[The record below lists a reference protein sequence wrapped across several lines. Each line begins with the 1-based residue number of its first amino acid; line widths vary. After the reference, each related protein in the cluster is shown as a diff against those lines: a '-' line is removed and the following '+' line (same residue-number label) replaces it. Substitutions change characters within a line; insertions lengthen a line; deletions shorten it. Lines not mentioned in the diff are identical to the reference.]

1 MAAVIVTSTHPLPT
15 RRPAGRPVERPAL
28 QVLDGGRRAARAYAR
43 ARPRPLR
50 AGVYRRRRI
59 GAMLAVVTLVTLG
72 YLTVLGLGV
81 VLAGPA
87 GGAAVPKA
95 GAAAVGQGSRFYV
108 VQPGDTLWSIARSL
122 HPSSD
127 LRPVVDALES
137 RAGGAALS
145 PGQRLRVDGLGG

>member
-15 RRPAGRPVERPAL
+15 RRPTVERPAL

-43 ARPRPLR
+43 AHPRSRPVA

-59 GAMLAVVTLVTLG
+59 GVVLAAVTLVVLG
-72 YLTVLGLGV
+72 YLAVLGLGV

-87 GGAAVPKA
+87 GGAASASA
-95 GAAAVGQGSRFYV
+95 GPAAALAHGSRYYV

-122 HPSSD
+122 HPSGD
-127 LRPVVDALES
+127 LRPVVDSLES
-137 RAGGAALS
+137 RAGGATLV
-145 PGQRLRVDGLGG
+145 PGQRVRVDGLGG